1 MTIAITGATGFVG
14 QAVLDIGTG
23 ESRAMRALTRRP
35 QPPRERVAW
44 VEGSLDEA
52 ASLARLVEGAD
63 AVIHIAGLTSAV
75 RPEEFD
81 RVNVEGTAR
90 VIDAAL
96 AAGTKRLVFVSSL
109 SAREPG
115 LSVYGGSKSRAEALV
130 RDSALDWT
138 IVRPPAVYGP
148 RDSEM
153 FELFRAAKS
162 GIVPLPPPG
171 RVSLIHVEDLARL
184 LVALAE
190 AEPEYSGTTLE
201 PDDGRS
207 GGYAHKELAR
217 LIARAVGR
225 RRVFAPHLPKAV
237 LMAAARADRLVRGA
251 KAKLTPDR
259 AGYMAHPDWVCDP
272 ANAPP
277 TALWRPRIAGAEG
290 MAATAAW
297 YREQGW
303 L

>member
-14 QAVLDIGTG
+14 QAALDIGKG
-23 ESRAMRALTRRP
+23 KNCAMRALTRRP
-35 QPPRERVAW
+35 QPPREGVAW
-44 VEGSLDEA
+44 VEGSLDDA
-52 ASLARLVEGAD
+52 ASLARLVGGAD

-90 VIDAAL
+90 VIEAAC

-115 LSVYGGSKSRAEALV
+115 LSVYGGSKNQAEALV

-153 FELFRAAKS
+153 FELFRAARS

-171 RVSLIHVEDLARL
+171 RASLIQVEDLARL
-184 LVALAE
+184 LVALAS
-190 AEPEYSGTTLE
+190 EPDCFGTVLE
-201 PDDGRS
+201 PDDGRA

-217 LIARAVGR
+217 LIAQAVGR

-237 LMAAARADRLVRGA
+237 LMAAARADRLVRGR

-272 ANAPP
+272 AKSPP
-277 TALWRPRIAGAEG
+277 AAFWTPRFEGAEG
-290 MAATAAW
+290 LAATAAW

>member
-14 QAVLDIGTG
+14 QAVLDVGTG
-23 ESRAMRALTRRP
+23 GRHAMRALTRRP
-35 QPPRERVAW
+35 QTPRGGVAW
-44 VEGSLDEA
+44 VEGSLDDA
-52 ASLARLVEGAD
+52 TSLARLVKGAD
-63 AVIHIAGLTSAV
+63 AVLHIAGLTSAV

-90 VIDAAL
+90 VIDAARG
-96 AAGTKRLVFVSSL
+96 AGAKRLIFVSSL

-115 LSVYGGSKSRAEALV
+115 LSVYGGSKNRAEALV
-130 RDSALDWT
+130 KDSALDWT

-148 RDSEM
+148 RDREM
-153 FELFRAAKS
+153 FELFRAAQS
-162 GIVPLPPPG
+162 GIVPLPPRG
-171 RVSLIHVEDLARL
+171 RASLIHVEDLARL
-184 LVALAE
+184 LVALAG
-190 AEPEYSGTTLE
+190 AGPEISGTTLE

-207 GGYAHKELAR
+207 GGYAHRDLAQ
-217 LIARAVGR
+217 LIGQAVGR
-225 RRVFAPHLPKAV
+225 RRVFAPHLPKAL
-237 LMAAARADRLVRGA
+237 LMAAARADRLVRGR

-272 ANAPP
+272 AKAPP
-277 TALWRPRIAGAEG
+277 AAFWTPRLEGGEG

>member
-35 QPPRERVAW
+35 QPPREGVAW
-44 VEGSLDEA
+44 VDGSLHDA

-81 RVNVEGTAR
+81 RVNVDGTAR
-90 VIDAAL
+90 VIDAARV
-96 AAGTKRLVFVSSL
+96 AGAKRLVFVSSL

-115 LSVYGGSKSRAEALV
+115 LSVYGGSKNRAEALV
-130 RDSALDWT
+130 RESALDWT

-153 FELFRAAKS
+153 FELFRAARS

-171 RVSLIHVEDLARL
+171 RASLIHVEDLARL
-184 LVALAE
+184 LVALAG
-190 AEPEYSGTTLE
+190 AGPECSGATLE
-201 PDDGRS
+201 PDDGRT
-207 GGYAHKELAR
+207 GGYAHRELAQ
-217 LIARAVGR
+217 LIAQAVGR
-225 RRVFAPHLPKAV
+225 RRVFAPHLPTAV

-259 AGYMAHPDWVCDP
+259 AGYMAHPDWICDP
-272 ANAPP
+272 AKAPP
-277 TALWRPRIAGAEG
+277 RALWMPRISGAGG
-290 MAATAAW
+290 MAATANW

-303 L
+303 F